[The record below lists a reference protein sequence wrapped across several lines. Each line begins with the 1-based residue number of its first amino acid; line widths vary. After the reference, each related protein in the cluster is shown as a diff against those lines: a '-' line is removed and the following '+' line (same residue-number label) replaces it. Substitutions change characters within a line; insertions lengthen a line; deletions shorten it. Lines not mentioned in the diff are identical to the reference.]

1 MSRLLLCDACS
12 RHVRAGESSCPFCGA
27 PVGAPAA
34 EPVHELDGTVRYS
47 RAKLCALAAALAA
60 CNAARPAPAYTPN
73 AGAVPGPEPSP
84 TVATVPPED
93 AKAPD
98 VVVEPMR
105 MPQVLPRPLYGSP
118 PAFVVEEV

>member
-12 RHVRAGESSCPFCGA
+12 RHVRAGESSCPFCAAPIRALVAA
-27 PVGAPAA
+27 PVR
-34 EPVHELDGTVRYS
+34 EPDATVRYS

-73 AGAVPGPEPSP
+73 TGAPLAPEPSP

-105 MPQVLPRPLYGSP
+105 MPEVLPRPLYGSP
-118 PAFVVEEV
+118 PAFVEEEV